1 MKKKLLFIL
10 VALGL
15 FGSKLFSQSGEI
27 TVLDTVML
35 SDEKL
40 VKFSTGQHVARLS
53 DSLLRFN
60 NPLLTEVLNFNTP
73 IYFKENGLGMVS
85 SPSFRGTSASQT
97 AVIWNGI
104 NINSQF
110 NGQIDFNTVN
120 SGAYDQIAVR
130 GGGGSVVYGTG
141 AIGGS
146 IHLNNTLS
154 FKKQQD
160 HRLLLR
166 YGSFN
171 TLDARY
177 NFKTARKKWSLNL
190 AVSRNSS
197 DNDYDYPN
205 DRGKNLNGAF
215 YNNSANIALGYRFN
229 AQNTIK
235 LISEL
240 YDGERHFSLIRP
252 SENRTKYIDRSY
264 RNLLEWNS
272 EFSNFTQITRF
283 AFIQEEYQ
291 YYGNIESDNFTFGKA
306 HSYIGKYDLAY
317 EASKDILLNAVI
329 QNTYTKGEGSSI
341 AENDRNIFSAAIL
354 MKHALTDKFQYEMGL
369 RKEATDNYDS
379 PLLYSLGANY
389 EFSDFYS
396 LQFNASRNF
405 RIPTY
410 NDLYWASSGNPE
422 LKPETSDQAEI
433 GNIFSIA
440 TFEWGLTFFYN
451 QIENMIR
458 WVPGADGVWR
468 PGNEDKVKIYG
479 IESYI
484 SWQKKLVKDQILS
497 ASVNYAYNV
506 SENDKSNRQLI
517 YVPFHKLNGNITYQ
531 ISRFTPSIQFLY
543 NGKVF
548 TRTDHSDQLDG
559 YFLTNLGLSY
569 AMDKQRNWQLG
580 GKVNNLFNKEYQN
593 VENRWMPGVNF
604 NIYLNFKF

>member
-1 MKKKLLFIL
+1 MFCRAADTPERHKLGSDTFHLETASLAGFFPRSFHL
-10 VALGL
+10 DQVRLGR
-15 FGSKLFSQSGEI
+15 S
-27 TVLDTVML
+27 
-35 SDEKL
+35 
-40 VKFSTGQHVARLS
+40 
-53 DSLLRFN
+53 
-60 NPLLTEVLNFNTP
+60 
-73 IYFKENGLGMVS
+73 
-85 SPSFRGTSASQT
+85 
-97 AVIWNGI
+97 
-104 NINSQF
+104 
-110 NGQIDFNTVN
+110 
-120 SGAYDQIAVR
+120 
-130 GGGGSVVYGTG
+130 GGGRRQAGSNLTRPP
-141 AIGGS
+141 A
-146 IHLNNTLS
+146 
-154 FKKQQD
+154 
-160 HRLLLR
+160 
-166 YGSFN
+166 N
-171 TLDARY
+171 TLDNHASTGARI
-177 NFKTARKKWSLNL
+177 
-190 AVSRNSS
+190 
-197 DNDYDYPN
+197 P
-205 DRGKNLNGAF
+205 
-215 YNNSANIALGYRFN
+215 
-229 AQNTIK
+229 
-235 LISEL
+235 
-240 YDGERHFSLIRP
+240 IRP

-272 EFSNFTQITRF
+272 EFSNFIQITRF

-433 GNIFSIA
+433 GNIFNIA
-440 TFEWGLTFFYN
+440 TFELGLTFFYN

-506 SENDKSNRQLI
+506 S
-517 YVPFHKLNGNITYQ
+517 
-531 ISRFTPSIQFLY
+531 
-543 NGKVF
+543 GK
-548 TRTDHSDQLDG
+548 
-559 YFLTNLGLSY
+559 
-569 AMDKQRNWQLG
+569 
-580 GKVNNLFNKEYQN
+580 
-593 VENRWMPGVNF
+593 
-604 NIYLNFKF
+604 